1 MLGLPSDFK
10 LLFRTVAGSHLYG
23 TATDNSDVDE
33 RGVFLA
39 PERYWLGFLDR
50 VEQVEDKK
58 QDKVFYEL
66 RKFLKLTLDC
76 NPNMVELLFVPED
89 RWLHSTPEWR
99 HLLENR
105 DAFLSKKARYT
116 FSGYAHSQLK
126 RLRNH
131 KRWVDGFVPTDKN
144 ERGAWELWKK
154 NRNPARFS
162 LEEKFGY
169 DTKHAAHL
177 LRLVYE
183 GQELLL
189 TGNLTFPRPEAEFL
203 VFVRNGCW
211 SYDELMERVVEFDR
225 KFEEWY
231 NLSPLPHSPDRERV
245 NNLCMKVAR
254 EHLMK

>member
-1 MLGLPSDFK
+1 MLGLPSDYK

-23 TATDNSDVDE
+23 TATETSDVDE

-58 QDKVFYEL
+58 QDKVFYEF

-89 RWLHSTPEWR
+89 KWLNHSDEWFDV
-99 HLLENR
+99 LKVR
-105 DAFLSKKARYT
+105 DAFLSKKAKHT

-126 RLRNH
+126 RLKNH
-131 KRWVDGFVPTDKN
+131 KRWMDGFVPTDKS
-144 ERGAWELWKK
+144 EREAWELWKK
-154 NRNPARFS
+154 NRNPERFA

-177 LRLVYE
+177 MRLMYE
-183 GQELLL
+183 GKELLL

-203 VFVRNGCW
+203 VFLRNGYW
-211 SYDELMERVVEFDR
+211 SYDELMENVSKFDED
-225 KFEEWY
+225 FERWY
-231 NLSPLPHSPDRERV
+231 ELSPLPHSPDRVRV
-245 NNLCMKVAR
+245 NELCMDVAR
-254 EHLMK
+254 RLLLK